1 MEHKKL
7 DITPITA
14 KRLKSMKDM
23 GDVEYALSIHK
34 KLVSLPIYIENLRLK
49 MRIEFDYIDVEA
61 QVKQSV
67 KTYLKWAEISCIK
80 DNHILHNSIILKS
93 IGNIAR
99 NSELL
104 RLYAIFDIYC
114 NHEFDMKKDY
124 IEIVKLYVRD
134 FCIKFPIGEKALCDI
149 LFSKIIA

>member
-14 KRLKSMKDM
+14 KRLKSMKGM

-34 KLVSLPIYIENLRLK
+34 KLVLLPIYIENLRLK

-61 QVKQSV
+61 QVKQIV
-67 KTYLKWAEISCIK
+67 KTYLHWAKISCIK
-80 DNHILHNSIILKS
+80 DNHILHNSIILKN
-93 IGNIAR
+93 IGNISR

-124 IEIVKLYVRD
+124 IAIVKLYVRD

>member
-1 MEHKKL
+1 
-7 DITPITA
+7 
-14 KRLKSMKDM
+14 MKGM

-34 KLVSLPIYIENLRLK
+34 KLVLLPIYIENLRLK

-61 QVKQSV
+61 QVKQIV
-67 KTYLKWAEISCIK
+67 KTYLHWAEMSCII
-80 DNHILHNSIILKS
+80 DNHILHKSIILKS

>member
-34 KLVSLPIYIENLRLK
+34 KLVLLPIYIENLRLK

>member
-14 KRLKSMKDM
+14 KRLKSMKGI
-23 GDVEYALSIHK
+23 GDVEYALSIYK
-34 KLVSLPIYIENLRLK
+34 KLVLLPIYIENLRLK

-61 QVKQSV
+61 QVKQIV
-67 KTYLKWAEISCIK
+67 KTYLHWAEISCIK

-93 IGNIAR
+93 IGNISR